1 MSLKISS
8 DSNFEIWTGE
18 HWQSYLRVPGNDE
31 NSGSFSLYLTDHS
44 VFGSGIVVLVNI
56 PEISSLSGVYTDN
69 LKLSS
74 FILNKIVSRTSDY
87 PFPDEM
93 EIYDSDILRFEDSSG
108 EIGWRIIHSQNEI
121 IGSLG
126 LNYDISIFEQFSDV
140 LSYFTGTKENPVT
153 HNSELF
159 FYGSTK
165 EDIQISI
172 KHFRVANGLT
182 HKAFSRKDKY
192 NIIEF
197 LIKAGHLNKRGAV
210 PIISDALSITRPTV
224 YKYIKDIKAKN

>member
-74 FILNKIVSRTSDY
+74 FILNK
-87 PFPDEM
+87 
-93 EIYDSDILRFEDSSG
+93 
-108 EIGWRIIHSQNEI
+108 
-121 IGSLG
+121 
-126 LNYDISIFEQFSDV
+126 
-140 LSYFTGTKENPVT
+140 
-153 HNSELF
+153 
-159 FYGSTK
+159 
-165 EDIQISI
+165 
-172 KHFRVANGLT
+172 
-182 HKAFSRKDKY
+182 
-192 NIIEF
+192 
-197 LIKAGHLNKRGAV
+197 
-210 PIISDALSITRPTV
+210 
-224 YKYIKDIKAKN
+224 

>member
-74 FILNKIVSRTSDY
+74 FILNKIVSKTSDY

-121 IGSLG
+121 IAKW
-126 LNYDISIFEQFSDV
+126 SDFKDPFFHSGGPQNQKGQSV
-140 LSYFTGTKENPVT
+140 LSSLLIFAQNSSIQVNKGLIKGIPYDRPTWKRTTGSSQSSCV
-153 HNSELF
+153 
-159 FYGSTK
+159 
-165 EDIQISI
+165 I
-172 KHFRVANGLT
+172 
-182 HKAFSRKDKY
+182 AFSE
-192 NIIEF
+192 IIK
-197 LIKAGHLNKRGAV
+197 IVDQN
-210 PIISDALSITRPTV
+210 
-224 YKYIKDIKAKN
+224 